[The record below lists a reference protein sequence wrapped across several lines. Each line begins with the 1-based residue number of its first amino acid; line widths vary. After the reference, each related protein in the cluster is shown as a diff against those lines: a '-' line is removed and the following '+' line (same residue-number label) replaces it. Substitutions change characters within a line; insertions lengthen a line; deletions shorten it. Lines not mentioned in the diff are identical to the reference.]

1 MQIYLPIAEISAH
14 VLALIALGGITGI
27 IAGMFGIGGGF
38 LLTPMLIFMGIPPA
52 VAVATSAN
60 QIIASS
66 FSGFLQHWRHRRVDL
81 AMGNYLVA
89 GGAIGASLGIWLFS
103 ALNRAGQIDLIITIL
118 YVTIL
123 CIVALIMAREALAY
137 FHDKEKQE
145 VAQDE
150 ILFPLLDRLPW
161 RLNFSRSNVT
171 HSLLLPIALGITTGL
186 LIALMGIGGGFLMLP
201 LMLYVLRMPPSVI
214 VGTSLY
220 HMMFTTA
227 LVTLLHAVTT
237 QTVDVVLAAL
247 LLLGSVAGA
256 QWGARLNHRL
266 PIHYLRG
273 LLALILFCVALRL
286 AYGLFITPPEI
297 YTLTVLPS

>member
-14 VLALIALGGITGI
+14 ALALIALGGITGV

-81 AMGNYLVA
+81 ALGNYLVA
-89 GGAIGASLGIWLFS
+89 GGFIGAALGIWLFS

-137 FHDKEKQE
+137 FRDKEKKE
-145 VAQDE
+145 VVQDE
-150 ILFPLLDRLPW
+150 ILFPILDRLPW
-161 RLNFSRSNVT
+161 RRHFARSDVS
-171 HSLLLPIALGITTGL
+171 HSLLLPVAIGITTGL

-227 LVTLLHAVTT
+227 FATLLHAVTT
-237 QTVDVVLAAL
+237 QTVDVVLAVL

-256 QWGARLNHRL
+256 QWGARLSHRL

-273 LLALILFCVALRL
+273 LLALILFGVALRL

-297 YTLTVLPS
+297 YTLTVLPL

>member
-103 ALNRAGQIDLIITIL
+103 ALNRAG
-118 YVTIL
+118 
-123 CIVALIMAREALAY
+123 
-137 FHDKEKQE
+137 
-145 VAQDE
+145 
-150 ILFPLLDRLPW
+150 
-161 RLNFSRSNVT
+161 
-171 HSLLLPIALGITTGL
+171 
-186 LIALMGIGGGFLMLP
+186 
-201 LMLYVLRMPPSVI
+201 
-214 VGTSLY
+214 
-220 HMMFTTA
+220 
-227 LVTLLHAVTT
+227 
-237 QTVDVVLAAL
+237 
-247 LLLGSVAGA
+247 
-256 QWGARLNHRL
+256 
-266 PIHYLRG
+266 
-273 LLALILFCVALRL
+273 
-286 AYGLFITPPEI
+286 
-297 YTLTVLPS
+297 